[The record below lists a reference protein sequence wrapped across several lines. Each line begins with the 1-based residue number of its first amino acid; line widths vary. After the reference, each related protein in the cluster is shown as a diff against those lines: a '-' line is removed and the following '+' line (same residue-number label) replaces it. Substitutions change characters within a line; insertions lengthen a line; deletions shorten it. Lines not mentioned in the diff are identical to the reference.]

1 MKELRIEESDSNQRF
16 DKYLKRVLTEASISF
31 IYKML
36 RKKNITLN
44 DKKADGTEKLNTG
57 DIVKIWFS
65 DETFAKMTGAD
76 ERDEF
81 YYSLKE
87 AAHDLDVV
95 FEDDDMIIINKPSG
109 VKSQKD
115 SPADI
120 SINEMAISYLINE
133 KGLTEE
139 SFKHFHPSVCN
150 RLDRNTS
157 GIVLFAKNLHTAQ
170 LLGKALKERSCK
182 KLYRAVVIGRI
193 DDEQQIEGFLS
204 KDEATNKV
212 SITKTET
219 KASKPIKTAYRP
231 ISHIGDDFTLLEIH
245 LITGRTHQIRAHLAS
260 IGHPILGDNKYGNT
274 IINKKNKVR
283 GQLLHAYSIEFSDGR
298 KFVCD
303 LPGEFNGYV

>member
-231 ISHIGDDFTLLEIH
+231 SSHICDVFSLLEID
-245 LITGRTHQIRAHLAS
+245 LIT
-260 IGHPILGDNKYGNT
+260 
-274 IINKKNKVR
+274 
-283 GQLLHAYSIEFSDGR
+283 
-298 KFVCD
+298 
-303 LPGEFNGYV
+303 

>member
-16 DKYLKRVLTEASISF
+16 DKYLKRVLTEASTSF

-76 ERDEF
+76 ERDEL

-87 AAHDLDVV
+87 VAHDLDVV

-170 LLGKALKERSCK
+170 LLGEALKERSCK

-204 KDEATNKV
+204 KDESTNKV

-219 KASKPIKTAYRP
+219 KDSKPIKTAYRP

>member
-1 MKELRIEESDSNQRF
+1 MKELRIDTNDNNQRF
-16 DKYLKRVLTEASISF
+16 DKYLKRVLKNASTSF

-44 DKKADGTEKLNTG
+44 EKKADGSEKLNTG

-65 DETFAKMTGAD
+65 DETFAKMTGES
-76 ERDEF
+76 ERDEL
-81 YYSLKE
+81 YYSIKE
-87 AAHDLDVV
+87 MPHDIQIV
-95 FEDDDMIIINKPSG
+95 FEDDDMIIINKATG
-109 VKSQKD
+109 IKSQKD
-115 SPADI
+115 SPSDV
-120 SINEMAISYLINE
+120 SINEMAISYLIST
-133 KGLTEE
+133 GQLTEE

-157 GIVLFAKNLHTAQ
+157 GIVLFAKNLHAAQ
-170 LLGKALKERSCK
+170 TLGEALKERSCK
-182 KLYRAVVIGRI
+182 KLYRAVTIGKISSNQEI
-193 DDEQQIEGFLS
+193 DGFLS

-219 KASKPIKTAYRP
+219 KDAKPIKTAYRP
-231 ISHIGDDFTLLEIH
+231 IKNIGDKFTLLEIH

-274 IINKKNKVR
+274 KINKEQKVR

-298 KFVCD
+298 RFVCD
-303 LPGEFNGYV
+303 LPKEFNEYI